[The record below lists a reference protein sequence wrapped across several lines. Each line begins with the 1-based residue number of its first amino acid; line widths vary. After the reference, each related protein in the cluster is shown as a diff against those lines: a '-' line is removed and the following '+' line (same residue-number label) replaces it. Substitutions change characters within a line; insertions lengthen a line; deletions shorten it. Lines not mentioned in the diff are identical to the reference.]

1 MLEKH
6 QCRPD
11 SQVIPAIAVRRNG
24 DNVATGQAKG
34 KNQPYQS
41 A

>member
-6 QCRPD
+6 PRRMH
-11 SQVIPAIAVRRNG
+11 SQVNPAIAVRRNG

-34 KNQPYQS
+34 KNPPYQS

>member
-1 MLEKH
+1 MLEKRQH
-6 QCRPD
+6 RTE
-11 SQVIPAIAVRRNG
+11 SHVKPALAVRRNG

-34 KNQPYQS
+34 KKPPYQS